1 MIASVQPPA
10 AARHTW
16 QAAFLAMLPV
26 IRRHVQIAFRYLPAE
41 AKEEAIQESLANTCV
56 AFARLFQ
63 QGRSQRAF
71 PIALARFAVAQIRD
85 GRTVGSSQNV
95 REVLSRY
102 AQRKKGFSV
111 QRLDQYDREEQQWIE
126 AVVADTRTPVF
137 EQVWFRIDFPAWL
150 ARLSPRNRRI
160 AKLLAAGYSTGE
172 VATRFGISASRI
184 SQLRRQLHDSWMDFH
199 GDLPSRRPS
208 KSRSSTPPTRR
219 PHCV

>member
-10 AARHTW
+10 GARRTW

-26 IRRHVQIAFRYLPAE
+26 IQRHVQIAFRHLPAE

-71 PIALARFAVAQIRD
+71 PIALARFAVAQVRD

-111 QRLDQYDREEQQWIE
+111 QRLDQYDREEQQWTE
-126 AVVADTRTPVF
+126 AVVEDTRTPVF
-137 EQVWFRIDFPAWL
+137 DQVWFRIDFPAWL

-160 AKLLAAGYSTGE
+160 TKLLAAGYSTGE
-172 VATRFGISASRI
+172 VATEFDISPSRV
-184 SQLRRQLHDSWMDFH
+184 SQLRRQLHDSWVDFH
-199 GDLPSRRPS
+199 GDLPSRCPGNCRPC
-208 KSRSSTPPTRR
+208 TPPIRR
-219 PHCV
+219 PHRV

>member
-10 AARHTW
+10 GARRTW

-26 IRRHVQIAFRYLPAE
+26 IQRHVQIAFRHLPAE

-71 PIALARFAVAQIRD
+71 PIALARFAVAQVRD

-111 QRLDQYDREEQQWIE
+111 QRLDQYDREEQQWTE
-126 AVVADTRTPVF
+126 AVVEDTRTPVF
-137 EQVWFRIDFPAWL
+137 DQVWFRIDFPAWL

-160 AKLLAAGYSTGE
+160 AKLLAAGFSTGE
-172 VATRFGISASRI
+172 VATKFGISASRV
-184 SQLRRQLHDSWMDFH
+184 SQMRRQLHDSWMEFH
-199 GDLPSRRPS
+199 GDIPSRHAAAAIS
-208 KSRSSTPPTRR
+208 CPPHTRR
-219 PHCV
+219 PYCV

>member
-1 MIASVQPPA
+1 MIACVQPPA
-10 AARHTW
+10 PARRTW
-16 QAAFLAMLPV
+16 QAAFLAILPA
-26 IRRHVQIAFRYLPAE
+26 IQRHVQIAFRHLPAE
-41 AKEEAIQESLANTCV
+41 AREEAIQESLANTCV

-71 PIALARFAVAQIRD
+71 PIALARFAVAQVRD

-102 AQRKKGFSV
+102 AQRKKSFSV

-126 AVVADTRTPVF
+126 AVVEDTRTPVF
-137 EQVWFRIDFPAWL
+137 DQVWFRIDFPAWL

-172 VATRFGISASRI
+172 VATKFDISPSRV
-184 SQLRRQLHDSWMDFH
+184 SQLRRQLHDSWLEFH
-199 GDLPSRRPS
+199 GDLPSRRPTN
-208 KSRSSTPPTRR
+208 SRS
-219 PHCV
+219 